1 MKKKPI
7 FLYILLGL
15 STLGLLMNIYGFIQL
30 PNILKVWNEF
40 LTDETMLQQL
50 GGVEVVKLQIATL
63 EWSRSPLSLSLTAVT
78 TILFAVSAF
87 FLFFK
92 KDIEKSVYSYLAMR
106 VAVLVSGMFAVMSS
120 NQMAR
125 SLLKN
130 KERLAETLNANKY
143 AAIIS
148 VVIFL
153 LLSALAYFGLRRY
166 QKSLEDEVLETEVF

>member
-30 PNILKVWNEF
+30 PNILKAWNEF

-63 EWSRSPLSLSLTAVT
+63 EWSRSPLSLSLTATT
-78 TILFAVSAF
+78 TILFGVSAF

-106 VAVLVSGMFAVMSS
+106 VAVLVSAMFAVMSS